1 MRIRVLTLDDEGG
14 RLAER
19 LAALLPRFLGAGCVV
34 VESRARRDGPL
45 ASLYEAAFTE
55 ADGLVCVMASGI
67 AVRMV
72 APLAESKLSDPAVV
86 VLDDAARWAISLLS
100 GHEGGANRLAY
111 AVAAATGAEPVVTTG
126 SETRRR
132 HTLGIGCRRGTSA
145 QSVRLAV
152 ERALTVA
159 SLTLADIRL
168 AASARLKEDEP
179 GLIEACREL
188 ELPLLFIPEAR
199 INSYDGPYERG
210 GVAERRLGLRAV
222 AEPCALLSSRNG
234 RLVLSKT
241 ALGGVT
247 AAIAMEEA

>member
-1 MRIRVLTLDDEGG
+1 MRIRVLTLDEEGG

-19 LAALLPRFLGAGCVV
+19 LVALLPRFLGPGCEVA
-34 VESRARRDGPL
+34 ESRARRDGPL
-45 ASLYEAAFTE
+45 SSLYEAAFAE

-72 APLAESKLSDPAVV
+72 SPLVESKLSDPAVV
-86 VLDDAARWAISLLS
+86 VLDHAARWAVSLLS

-132 HTLGIGCRRGTSA
+132 HTMGLGCRRGASA
-145 QSVRLAV
+145 QAVRLAV
-152 ERALTVA
+152 ERALEATG
-159 SLTLADIRL
+159 LALEDLRL
-168 AASARLKEDEP
+168 AATARLKDDEE
-179 GLIEACREL
+179 GLIEACRAL

-210 GVAERRLGLRAV
+210 GAAERRLGLRAV
-222 AEPCALLSSRNG
+222 AEPCALLCSRNG
-234 RLVLSKT
+234 RLVLAKT
-241 ALGGVT
+241 AFGGVT